1 MCSPWLREFERGSH
15 GMLGVEQAQRVFDDD
30 SWRIL
35 RSWRSSR
42 LRGVRLRLV
51 RVGVVELVIRV

>member
-51 RVGVVELVIRV
+51 RVGVVE